1 MEDKAKT
8 DMEKK
13 GLGWVPDYPDLRDY
27 NLDNEDE
34 DAIKH
39 KLRFKI
45 EENIGNI
52 ENIVEVLINLID
64 LLKTNNQTNL
74 PEDKTEDKIE
84 KIKNKI
90 FGSVLFVKIK
100 VHRILRDS
108 YDEINDNEN
117 QYPKYPLYRLKY
129 ESILSK
135 QTLELNKYLGVLLMG
150 GYLLPPKSVK
160 DRHQDVFQKEQG
172 KKLEKVNNQDQDPLK
187 SPKGVNWVLEL
198 MREENYIEDTKD
210 LVKQF
215 QLCSQIRQDGIVGL
229 ETYITLNEYFS
240 DYKKLKSLK
249 ECDINIEKNPKSS
262 SKIKF
267 LSTTSLIPSTAI
279 DIILKVLIL
288 KAAKQIHEEY
298 KNNQEIND
306 YRPIIYEHDFLKEI
320 KCEANL
326 DFYQKEIENILKN
339 NIEFST
345 DIQKIINPQLN
356 ENSIMNEIDNILSK
370 NKKIS
375 SILNH
380 APEVLQNSYVIQPII
395 SVMIKSI
402 YPLSLSKWKKYTF
415 EELIKKGFEEFEKF
429 FKKAN
434 KANNYSANIEPG
446 YTQEQLVKCA
456 ISKVLEYLSL
466 EIHSLLEEKDQLK
479 EQKKYTCAVLLY
491 FLLKKYLNHLEQ
503 LVKKDPN
510 HREQDNNSQCHGNS
524 EEPKPNIFDNQEV
537 FEFERV
543 VNDHLPASTDSQG
556 QKKSNLFPSLDLYI
570 PIIGKNL
577 LKSLQEDERNEAN
590 KQKKPFFLLPG
601 VIDLSY
607 WFSPVR
613 DQGSLNSCTAFA
625 AIALLEYFENRNFGK
640 SVDASPLFLYKAAR
654 NKMNVQG
661 DVGASIRE
669 TMKVLAL
676 IGVPPEESWRY
687 DEDLV
692 NEEPPPYCYAYA
704 QNYQSLKYFLLDYA
718 GITKESLLF
727 EIKAVLAAGFPC
739 IFGFTMYSS
748 AYEKSNYRKGL
759 IVYPDPQKDKV
770 IGGHTLVAVG
780 YDDYKFIQCSD
791 RRYYSKG
798 AFLIRN
804 SWGSEWG
811 VEGYGWLPYHYVLAG
826 LTAAWWS
833 LLKAEW
839 FDESNFG
846 SSGGGGEDGGTG
858 TGG

>member
-8 DMEKK
+8 DMRKK

-27 NLDNEDE
+27 NLDNED
-34 DAIKH
+34 AIKH

-45 EENIGNI
+45 EENTGNI

-64 LLKTNNQTNL
+64 FLKTNNQTNL
-74 PEDKTEDKIE
+74 PEGNIE
-84 KIKNKI
+84 EIKNKI

-108 YDEINDNEN
+108 YDEIDENEN
-117 QYPKYPLYRLKY
+117 QYPLYPLEY

-150 GYLLPPKSVK
+150 GYLLPPESVK
-160 DRHQDVFQKEQG
+160 DRHPEVFQKEQCKKLES
-172 KKLEKVNNQDQDPLK
+172 KKLEKVNVQEALK
-187 SPKGVNWVLEL
+187 SPEGVDWVLKL
-198 MREENYIEDTKD
+198 MRQKNYIDDTKD
-210 LVKQF
+210 LVKRF
-215 QLCSQIRQDGIVGL
+215 QICSQIRKDGIVGL
-229 ETYITLNEYFS
+229 ETNITLNEYFS
-240 DYKKLKSLK
+240 DYEKLEDLK
-249 ECDINIEKNPKSS
+249 ECNINIEENPQYPSR
-262 SKIKF
+262 IKF
-267 LSTTSLIPSTAI
+267 LSTTSLIPSTAFS
-279 DIILKVLIL
+279 IILEVLIF
-288 KAAKQIHEEY
+288 KATKQIYEEY

-306 YRPIIYEHDFLKEI
+306 YKRIIYEHDFLIKI
-320 KCEANL
+320 KCKEKSY
-326 DFYQKEIENILKN
+326 FYQKEIENILKN
-339 NIEFST
+339 NRKFSD
-345 DIQKIINPQLN
+345 DIKKIINTQLD
-356 ENSIMNEIDNILSK
+356 ETSTMNEINTTLIK
-370 NKKIS
+370 NEGIS

-380 APEVLQNSYVIQPII
+380 APEVLQNSYVIEPLI
-395 SVMIKSI
+395 SVVIKSI

-415 EELIKKGFEEFEKF
+415 KELIKKGFEEFEKF

-434 KANNYSANIEPG
+434 KANNYSANTEPG

-456 ISKVLEYLSL
+456 ISKVLELLSL
-466 EIHSLLEEKDQLK
+466 EIHSLLEEKEQLK
-479 EQKKYTCAVLLY
+479 EQNKDKYTCAVLLY
-491 FLLKKYLNHLEQ
+491 FLIKKYLNHLEQ
-503 LVKKDPN
+503 LVKKDIN
-510 HREQDNNSQCHGNS
+510 HGEQDNNSQYHVNS
-524 EEPKPNIFDNQEV
+524 EEPKPNIFDKQEV

-543 VNDHLPASTDSQG
+543 VSYHLTASTDSQG

-577 LKSLQEDERNEAN
+577 LKSLQEDERNDTN
-590 KQKKPFFLLPG
+590 KQPSKKPFFLLPG

-654 NKMNVQG
+654 NKMSVQG

-727 EIKAVLAAGFPC
+727 QIKAVLAAGFPC
-739 IFGFTMYSS
+739 IFGFTIYSS

-770 IGGHTLVAVG
+770 IGGHTVVAVG

-846 SSGGGGEDGGTG
+846 SSGGGGEDGGAG